1 MHNYPLNERPGQ
13 VREIGI
19 FLQSFQV
26 RFEDFGDLPL
36 LVVELINDNL
46 WYFVS

>member
-1 MHNYPLNERPGQ
+1 MEPQNNLSNSLSEKMHNYPLNERP
-13 VREIGI
+13 R
-19 FLQSFQV
+19 QSFQL

-46 WYFVS
+46 